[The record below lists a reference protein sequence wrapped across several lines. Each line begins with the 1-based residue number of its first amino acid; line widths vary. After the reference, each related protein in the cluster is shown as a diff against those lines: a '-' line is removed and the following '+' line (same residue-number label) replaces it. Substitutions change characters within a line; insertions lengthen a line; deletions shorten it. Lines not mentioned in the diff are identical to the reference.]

1 MVVLGAA
8 EHCLDRNII
17 SDVTLDNNMA
27 LPDCVPLAMH
37 RLLTISGLPSTSRSR
52 EHTPN
57 PEWPL
62 SMPVL
67 LAK

>member
-8 EHCLDRNII
+8 EHCLDRIYI
-17 SDVTLDNNMA
+17 SDVTLDNNIA

-37 RLLTISGLPSTSRSR
+37 QLLTMSGLRSTSCSK

-57 PEWPL
+57 PEWP
-62 SMPVL
+62 
-67 LAK
+67 